1 METVEEPQEEIIVK
15 NYPKQKQAEF
25 EKKFDTWP
33 IFTEVEDIP
42 PIFRASKIDT
52 FNMNRNELNYRYP
65 ESTIIWKD
73 EFGRTKEFIVNGLKN
88 LVVTTENNSKLI
100 KNVYNFPENIDKEL
114 FFAYHAGLPI
124 YYDDGERKI

>member
-65 ESTIIWKD
+65 ESTII
-73 EFGRTKEFIVNGLKN
+73 
-88 LVVTTENNSKLI
+88 
-100 KNVYNFPENIDKEL
+100 
-114 FFAYHAGLPI
+114 
-124 YYDDGERKI
+124 